1 RPTAVTAAMDIT
13 RASGWAGELR
23 AAGLDATPVRTGRE
37 AMLAA
42 IAMDVSPRL
51 AVVVLDGD
59 VGQPLVGEVI
69 YQLHTHPRAAGAPV
83 LVRSS
88 AEGFEE
94 VQRIAASDPLVL
106 VVPRPD
112 RPGVLAVRVEEAR
125 ALAGRPFAAE
135 EVRTEQAVQALR
147 W

>member
-1 RPTAVTAAMDIT
+1 
-13 RASGWAGELR
+13 
-23 AAGLDATPVRTGRE
+23 
-37 AMLAA
+37 
-42 IAMDVSPRL
+42 
-51 AVVVLDGD
+51 
-59 VGQPLVGEVI
+59 LVGEVI
-69 YQLHTHPRAAGAPV
+69 YQLHTHPRTAGAPV
-83 LVRSS
+83 LVLSS
-88 AEGFEE
+88 AERFEE

-147 W
+147 WIGQLLSTGSPYDELRRDAALLNRTLITPELMTPTLAALAAVGTKASQQSLVD